1 MALILSIGALVGA
14 KLGGMWA
21 TRVAH
26 PKTLRNIVASTI
38 ILIAIKVGW
47 EGIAAMIK

>member
-1 MALILSIGALVGA
+1 MAVILCVGAFTGA

-26 PKTLRNIVASTI
+26 PKTLRTIVASTI
-38 ILIAIKVGW
+38 VLIAIKVGW
-47 EGIAAMIK
+47 EGIAAIIK